1 MASCPLPHSPTGTP
15 LISKRYQLSG
25 AASPYGLQHTL
36 CTLHL
41 SCSPVR
47 QIGYLRSHRSARG
60 ATLGSGGWL
69 ALTTS
74 GLPPDQI
81 CHAFFRGARRRR
93 DGRLPDR
100 PRHRSRRAVFP
111 HRAPQSYSLSQ
122 IFRYSPQEG
131 LPMNIRPYIV
141 RHRLPLRTA
150 YDCHPLPHV
159 NGPTV
164 SEYYEMIRLPTIRQ
178 AWSGF

>member
-1 MASCPLPHSPTGTP
+1 MPQLENSAGLSRPHPRARGGTCDLGGAYLFAPRFLWECLTSLTLSWFHPLSIGRFLLASCPLPHSPTGTP

-69 ALTTS
+69 TLSTS
-74 GLPPDQI
+74 GLTPDQI
-81 CHAFFRGARRRR
+81 CHALFFVA
-93 DGRLPDR
+93 
-100 PRHRSRRAVFP
+100 H
-111 HRAPQSYSLSQ
+111 
-122 IFRYSPQEG
+122 
-131 LPMNIRPYIV
+131 
-141 RHRLPLRTA
+141 
-150 YDCHPLPHV
+150 
-159 NGPTV
+159 
-164 SEYYEMIRLPTIRQ
+164 
-178 AWSGF
+178 